1 MEYCIVN
8 TTASNREEAV
18 RISKFLVENK
28 LAACCNIIE
37 NVTSVYN
44 WNSRINE
51 DSEVLIIMKTKV
63 SLYDK
68 VEEEIKRLHSY
79 DVPEIIFEEEIKR
92 LHSYDVPEIICIP
105 LLTGSKEYLG
115 WIEEETIKDR

>member
-79 DVPEIIFEEEIKR
+79 DVPEIIC
-92 LHSYDVPEIICIP
+92 SP

>member
-1 MEYCIVN
+1 MEYCIIN
-8 TTASNREEAV
+8 TTASNREEAL

-28 LAACCNIIE
+28 LVACCNIIE
-37 NVTSVYN
+37 NVTSVYS

-51 DSEVLIIMKTKV
+51 DGEVLIIMKTKV

-79 DVPEIIFEEEIKR
+79 DVPEIIC
-92 LHSYDVPEIICIP
+92 SP